1 MYYQNYEDYMRTILG
16 YPVERQNTYSNY
28 NTNNCLRFNDTNL
41 AIQNM
46 PRENQYVQV
55 NSARN
60 DESDVLNFYPEIYKI
75 VNPMICKVCEKYK
88 EPITKELIVKMTDE
102 VYNNL
107 EETDS
112 TTVVNINATLSNK
125 TVVKNERI
133 STTKNESNAD
143 VENKIQNRN
152 SKTSQSMQTY
162 LRNKDNISSVKNKE
176 NIETRQVKPKNNL
189 LRDLI
194 QILILKRLLEGNRPP
209 VINPPRPPRPPIRPK
224 DYNDMYKF

>member
-1 MYYQNYEDYMRTILG
+1 MYYQNYEDYMRTVLG

-55 NSARN
+55 NSGRN
-60 DESDVLNFYPEIYKI
+60 NESDVLNLYPDIYRI
-75 VNPMICKVCEKYK
+75 VNPMVCKVCENNN
-88 EPITKELIVKMTDE
+88 EPITKELIAKMTDE

-107 EETDS
+107 EEIDS
-112 TTVVNINATLSNK
+112 TTVVNINATLSNN
-125 TVVKNERI
+125 TIVKSDRM
-133 STTKNESNAD
+133 STTNNENS
-143 VENKIQNRN
+143 VEVDNKMQNRN
-152 SKTSQSMQTY
+152 IKNSQSVQAY
-162 LRNKDNISSVKNKE
+162 SRSKDSISSVKNKE
-176 NIETRQVKPKNNL
+176 NVETRQVKPKNNL

-209 VINPPRPPRPPIRPK
+209 IINPPRPPRPPIRPR

>member
-1 MYYQNYEDYMRTILG
+1 
-16 YPVERQNTYSNY
+16 
-28 NTNNCLRFNDTNL
+28 
-41 AIQNM
+41 
-46 PRENQYVQV
+46 
-55 NSARN
+55 
-60 DESDVLNFYPEIYKI
+60 
-75 VNPMICKVCEKYK
+75 MICKVCEKYK

-133 STTKNESNAD
+133 STTNNESNAE

>member
-1 MYYQNYEDYMRTILG
+1 
-16 YPVERQNTYSNY
+16 
-28 NTNNCLRFNDTNL
+28 
-41 AIQNM
+41 
-46 PRENQYVQV
+46 
-55 NSARN
+55 
-60 DESDVLNFYPEIYKI
+60 
-75 VNPMICKVCEKYK
+75 MICKVCEKYK

-133 STTKNESNAD
+133 STTNNESNAE

-176 NIETRQVKPKNNL
+176 NVETRQVKPKNNL

-209 VINPPRPPRPPIRPK
+209 VINPPRPPRPPIRPR

>member
-1 MYYQNYEDYMRTILG
+1 
-16 YPVERQNTYSNY
+16 
-28 NTNNCLRFNDTNL
+28 
-41 AIQNM
+41 
-46 PRENQYVQV
+46 
-55 NSARN
+55 
-60 DESDVLNFYPEIYKI
+60 
-75 VNPMICKVCEKYK
+75 MICKVCEKYK
-88 EPITKELIVKMTDE
+88 DPITKELIVKMTDE

-133 STTKNESNAD
+133 STTNNESNAE

>member
-1 MYYQNYEDYMRTILG
+1 
-16 YPVERQNTYSNY
+16 
-28 NTNNCLRFNDTNL
+28 
-41 AIQNM
+41 
-46 PRENQYVQV
+46 
-55 NSARN
+55 
-60 DESDVLNFYPEIYKI
+60 
-75 VNPMICKVCEKYK
+75 
-88 EPITKELIVKMTDE
+88 MTDE

-133 STTKNESNAD
+133 STTNNESNAE

-176 NIETRQVKPKNNL
+176 NVETRQVRPKNNL

>member
-1 MYYQNYEDYMRTILG
+1 
-16 YPVERQNTYSNY
+16 
-28 NTNNCLRFNDTNL
+28 
-41 AIQNM
+41 
-46 PRENQYVQV
+46 
-55 NSARN
+55 
-60 DESDVLNFYPEIYKI
+60 
-75 VNPMICKVCEKYK
+75 
-88 EPITKELIVKMTDE
+88 MTDE

-133 STTKNESNAD
+133 STTNNESNAE

-194 QILILKRLLEGNRPP
+194 QILILKR
-209 VINPPRPPRPPIRPK
+209 
-224 DYNDMYKF
+224 

>member
-1 MYYQNYEDYMRTILG
+1 
-16 YPVERQNTYSNY
+16 
-28 NTNNCLRFNDTNL
+28 
-41 AIQNM
+41 
-46 PRENQYVQV
+46 
-55 NSARN
+55 
-60 DESDVLNFYPEIYKI
+60 
-75 VNPMICKVCEKYK
+75 MICKVCEKYK

-133 STTKNESNAD
+133 STTNNES
-143 VENKIQNRN
+143 N

>member
-16 YPVERQNTYSNY
+16 YPVERQNTYSN
-28 NTNNCLRFNDTNL
+28 NNCLHFNDTNL

-55 NSARN
+55 NFARN
-60 DESDVLNFYPEIYKI
+60 DESDVLNFYPEIYRI
-75 VNPMICKVCEKYK
+75 VNPMICKVCEKYN
-88 EPITKELIVKMTDE
+88 EPITKELVVKMTDE

-112 TTVVNINATLSNK
+112 TTVVNINATLSNN
-125 TVVKNERI
+125 TIVKNERM
-133 STTKNESNAD
+133 STTNNESNAE
-143 VENKIQNRN
+143 VENKMQNKN

-162 LRNKDNISSVKNKE
+162 LRNKDSISSVKNKE
-176 NIETRQVKPKNNL
+176 NVETRQVKPKNNL

-209 VINPPRPPRPPIRPK
+209 VINPPRPPRPPIRPR